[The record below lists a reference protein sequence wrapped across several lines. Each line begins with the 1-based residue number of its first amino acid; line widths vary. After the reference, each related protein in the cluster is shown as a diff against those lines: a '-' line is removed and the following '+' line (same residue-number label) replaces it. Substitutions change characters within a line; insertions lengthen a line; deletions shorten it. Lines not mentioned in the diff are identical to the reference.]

1 MTIALWVIAICTVIR
16 VVQNTMQLKVIY
28 DERGDRNNAYKEF
41 VDSLHYTD
49 KEFVER
55 MLREF
60 EEGENE

>member
-1 MTIALWVIAICTVIR
+1 MTIALWIIAICTVIR